1 MKIRA
6 LISGAVP
13 LALAALLLWS
23 TWPVQTHAQSAG
35 PADQAAISDLVLANR
50 MLASPDMGILN
61 VYGHV
66 SYRSRT
72 NPNHFFIARN
82 MAAGLVTTTDIYESD
97 LDGEPVEGSPPGLY
111 AERFIDA
118 EIYRARPDVMAVVT
132 AETPEFVAFSVSS
145 VPMHGDNPLP
155 IVDVRKFNGGQ
166 SGLVST
172 PALGRSLAQAL
183 GRRNTLLL
191 PGHGAVIASSTINGV
206 VSSANG
212 LRERMRTQLMAA
224 SLGGTITYLDFTP
237 RPAAAGPQ
245 GGAQA
250 AGGRGAGGRGNV
262 NAAADPAPGGRPWNY
277 WTFLAS
283 AELARESREPKSS
296 APVSPPNGN
305 PDEALIDDIVLASR
319 ILSTTETGIIPGA
332 YGHVS
337 ARSRTNPNHYYIS
350 TDKSPGSITAA
361 DMIENDLNSK
371 AAVPTDKTQ
380 FSEIFIHGEIYKARP
395 DVMAI
400 LHAHTPELVSF
411 GMSSVPLRPVLLG
424 ANFIGDGLPIYDIR
438 KYTGGYPSP
447 VGCAHCISTPKLGQ
461 ALVGVLGNKGAS
473 LLLGHGITVVETSLP
488 ALVSRAYDMR
498 MNALIQQM
506 ALSLGGNVS
515 YLEGSQPVANPPNP
529 AAWEY
534 WTRSASN
541 R

>member
-1 MKIRA
+1 
-6 LISGAVP
+6 
-13 LALAALLLWS
+13 
-23 TWPVQTHAQSAG
+23 
-35 PADQAAISDLVLANR
+35 
-50 MLASPDMGILN
+50 
-61 VYGHV
+61 
-66 SYRSRT
+66 
-72 NPNHFFIARN
+72 
-82 MAAGLVTTTDIYESD
+82 
-97 LDGEPVEGSPPGLY
+97 
-111 AERFIDA
+111 
-118 EIYRARPDVMAVVT
+118 
-132 AETPEFVAFSVSS
+132 
-145 VPMHGDNPLP
+145 
-155 IVDVRKFNGGQ
+155 
-166 SGLVST
+166 
-172 PALGRSLAQAL
+172 
-183 GRRNTLLL
+183 
-191 PGHGAVIASSTINGV
+191 
-206 VSSANG
+206 
-212 LRERMRTQLMAA
+212 
-224 SLGGTITYLDFTP
+224 
-237 RPAAAGPQ
+237 
-245 GGAQA
+245 
-250 AGGRGAGGRGNV
+250 
-262 NAAADPAPGGRPWNY
+262 
-277 WTFLAS
+277 
-283 AELARESREPKSS
+283 
-296 APVSPPNGN
+296 
-305 PDEALIDDIVLASR
+305 
-319 ILSTTETGIIPGA
+319 
-332 YGHVS
+332 
-337 ARSRTNPNHYYIS
+337 
-350 TDKSPGSITAA
+350 
-361 DMIENDLNSK
+361 MIENDLNSK

-488 ALVSRAYDMR
+488 ALVSRAYDIR